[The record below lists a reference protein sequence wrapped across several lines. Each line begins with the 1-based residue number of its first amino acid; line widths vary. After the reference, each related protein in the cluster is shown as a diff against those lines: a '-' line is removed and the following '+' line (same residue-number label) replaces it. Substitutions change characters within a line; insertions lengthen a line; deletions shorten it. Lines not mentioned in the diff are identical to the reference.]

1 MNTIEQT
8 TFAPITS
15 TLSPMAAQPSLYP
28 TTVAADPFSAHERS
42 VNYNEQ
48 RFLQKQ
54 AKRESKRATKNAK
67 VANKDFTKSEKL
79 YAKAADLS
87 ARGKETRAIKK
98 QDRAARFAAAGQV
111 HQTAA
116 SIAQQEVQRAN
127 SLQSLP
133 GYGRSVMPG
142 SSLVSTTPF
151 LSSGLEQPSTFLPAT
166 SWNSTLPPVSTVS
179 SYSSPSTGISS
190 TSFGGLNTRYE

>member
-8 TFAPITS
+8 TFVAPIAT

-28 TTVAADPFSAHERS
+28 TTVAADPFGAHDRS

-54 AKRESKRATKNAK
+54 AKKEARRVTKNSR
-67 VANKDFTKSEKL
+67 VANKDFAKSEKL

-87 ARGKETRAIKK
+87 ARGKETRAVKK

-116 SIAQQEVQRAN
+116 AIAQQEVQRAN
-127 SLQSLP
+127 SLQAMP
-133 GYGRSVMPG
+133 GYGRSAWGP
-142 SSLVSTTPF
+142 SSVISPMSTPF
-151 LSSGLEQPSTFLPAT
+151 VSGVEQPATFIPAASSYTSTSTF
-166 SWNSTLPPVSTVS
+166 VS
-179 SYSSPSTGISS
+179 SPA
-190 TSFGGLNTRYE
+190 GLGRL